1 MKQVLRHLAAALCM
15 LMLIASAASCMD
27 IASPHQASCSH
38 CTRHQPINQQ
48 TPVCCNAH
56 HQPSATATAIAIEQ
70 PAQISAAETSAV
82 RINTLALLSPPE
94 QIIWPPP
101 LPPRLT
107 LRI

>member
-1 MKQVLRHLAAALCM
+1 MKQALRNLAAALCM

-38 CTRHQPINQQ
+38 CKQHLPVNQQ
-48 TPVCCNAH
+48 APVCCDAH
-56 HQPSATATAIAIEQ
+56 HQPSATATATTIER
-70 PAQISAAETSAV
+70 PAQISAAETSA
-82 RINTLALLSPPE
+82 ISISTLALLSPPD
-94 QIIWPPP
+94 QLIWPPP